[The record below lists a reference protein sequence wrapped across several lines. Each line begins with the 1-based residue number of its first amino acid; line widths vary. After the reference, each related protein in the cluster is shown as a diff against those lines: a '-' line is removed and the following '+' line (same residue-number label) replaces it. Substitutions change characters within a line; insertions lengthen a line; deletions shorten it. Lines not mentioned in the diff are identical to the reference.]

1 MLKDE
6 RSKPTT
12 AAATPKNL
20 YQILERRENGVVSLM
35 RGGSSTILSPVYDT
49 YQNLIAPQYKI
60 GFVSV
65 FQDRYVPDL
74 LKPSNGQ
81 SNGVCAG
88 WIATACE
95 LSSLQGSDMLS
106 DSLLAMSL
114 ALVGGERQDQ
124 DIATAGLRHYSKAL
138 NRLRTE
144 LQGGPLAIGQF
155 QMDITL
161 VTCLACAT
169 YEVSL
174 ISF

>member
-1 MLKDE
+1 MPKHERLKPE
-6 RSKPTT
+6 TAVTT
-12 AAATPKNL
+12 PQNP
-20 YQILERRENGVVSLM
+20 YQILERRQDGVLSLM
-35 RGGSSTILSPVYDT
+35 RGGSSAILSPT
-49 YQNLIAPQYKI
+49 HEAYQNLIAPQYKT

-81 SNGVCAG
+81 SNGICAG

-95 LSSLQGSDMLS
+95 LSSLHGSDMLS

-124 DIATAGLRHYSKAL
+124 DIATAGLRHYSRAL
-138 NRLRTE
+138 SRLRTE
-144 LQGGPLAIGQF
+144 LRDGPLALGQF
-155 QMDITL
+155 QMDVTL

-169 YEVSL
+169 YEVRL

>member
-1 MLKDE
+1 MPKDE
-6 RSKPTT
+6 RLIPKT
-12 AAATPKNL
+12 AVSAP
-20 YQILERRENGVVSLM
+20 QDPCRILERRQDGVVSLM
-35 RGGSSTILSPVYDT
+35 RGGSSAIISPT
-49 YQNLIAPQYKI
+49 HEAYQNLVAPQYKT

-74 LKPSNGQ
+74 LKPSNGR
-81 SNGVCAG
+81 SNGICAG

-95 LSSLQGSDMLS
+95 LSSLQGSGMLS

-124 DIATAGLRHYSKAL
+124 DISTAGLRHYSRAL
-138 NRLRTE
+138 SRLRTE
-144 LQGGPLAIGQF
+144 LQDGPLALGQF
-155 QMDITL
+155 QRDVTL

>member
-6 RSKPTT
+6 RLKPKMPVT
-12 AAATPKNL
+12 TPKKQ
-20 YQILERRENGVVSLM
+20 YQVLERRQDGVVSLL
-35 RGGSSTILSPVYDT
+35 RGGSSTILSPIHEA
-49 YQNLIAPQYKI
+49 YQSLIAPQYKT

-65 FQDRYVPDL
+65 FQDHYVPDL

-81 SNGVCAG
+81 SKGICAG
-88 WIATACE
+88 WIATACD
-95 LSSLQGSDMLS
+95 LSSQQGSGMLS

-124 DIATAGLRHYSKAL
+124 DIAIAGLRHYSRAL
-138 NRLRTE
+138 SRLRTE
-144 LQGGPLAIGQF
+144 LRDRPLALGQF
-155 QMDITL
+155 QMDVAL

-174 ISF
+174 VSF

>member
-6 RSKPTT
+6 RLKPKT
-12 AAATPKNL
+12 AVTAPKNL
-20 YQILERRENGVVSLM
+20 YQILERRQDGAVSLI
-35 RGGSSTILSPVYDT
+35 RGETSTILSPGQGA

-74 LKPSNGQ
+74 LKPSNGK
-81 SNGVCAG
+81 SNGICAG
-88 WIATACE
+88 WIATACD
-95 LSSLQGSDMLS
+95 LSSMQRSDMLS
-106 DSLLAMSL
+106 DSLLAISL

-124 DIATAGLRHYSKAL
+124 DIATAGLRHYSRAL
-138 NRLRTE
+138 SRLRTE
-144 LQGGPLAIGQF
+144 LRDGPLALGQF
-155 QMDITL
+155 QMDVTL

>member
-1 MLKDE
+1 MHRDE
-6 RSKPTT
+6 RLKPKT
-12 AAATPKNL
+12 AVTTPKNL
-20 YQILERRENGVVSLM
+20 YPILERRQDGVVSLM
-35 RGGSSTILSPVYDT
+35 RGGSSSILSPIHEAC
-49 YQNLIAPQYKI
+49 QNLISPQYKT

-81 SNGVCAG
+81 SNGICAG

-124 DIATAGLRHYSKAL
+124 DIATAGLRHYSRAL
-138 NRLRTE
+138 RRLRAE
-144 LQGGPLAIGQF
+144 LRDGPLALGQF
-155 QMDITL
+155 QMDVTL